1 MNRKLRDERDESD
14 LRRVRPGPAHMIR
27 PPTFVPV
34 SRVSAARNPHSQ
46 QPSFASYPLL
56 YRLPVHGH
64 VIHPSQ
70 SPYTTRSDHASP
82 AVNHVSTPPRH
93 APSAVY
99 QLSPTVNGPGA
110 VHVGYRAK
118 ATSSMT
124 SDKNAGIATSFS
136 ADSAC
141 LAKKMNWPRWTRK
154 KRHDHVR
161 VRNLKI
167 FSIGRPRYYALRS
180 TIAG

>member
-34 SRVSAARNPHSQ
+34 SRVSAARNPHSH

-136 ADSAC
+136 ADSRRAHASP
-141 LAKKMNWPRWTRK
+141 LAGSWCVLSLCKYLFGVWAPLISAVVL
-154 KRHDHVR
+154 HVY
-161 VRNLKI
+161 VLVLYK
-167 FSIGRPRYYALRS
+167 L
-180 TIAG
+180 